1 MTLQS
6 FIFYFFAGVLL
17 FAALRTITARNAVH
31 AALFLVLAFF
41 TSAAIWIQLQA
52 EFLAIALVLVYV
64 GAVMVL
70 FLFVVMMLDINVARM
85 RAGFWRMLPLGGV
98 VALILVAEMTLIL
111 VSGYF
116 TKENMPPPDA
126 LPAGYSN
133 TRELGRL
140 LYTEYVYPFE
150 IAAVILLVAIVA
162 AIALT
167 LRRRKDS
174 KYIDAATQINVRRED
189 RVRIVSM
196 PAEKKPEPRTKAD
209 A

>member
-1 MTLQS
+1 MTLQAFMFS
-6 FIFYFFAGVLL
+6 FFA
-17 FAALRTITARNAVH
+17 
-31 AALFLVLAFF
+31 
-41 TSAAIWIQLQA
+41 
-52 EFLAIALVLVYV
+52 
-64 GAVMVL
+64 
-70 FLFVVMMLDINVARM
+70 
-85 RAGFWRMLPLGGV
+85 AGL
-98 VALILVAEMTLIL
+98 LVAEMTLIL

-174 KYIDAATQINVRRED
+174 KYIDAAAQINVRRED
-189 RVRIVSM
+189 RVRLVSM
-196 PAEKKPEPRTKAD
+196 AAEKKPEPAPKAE